1 MLYVYEVENE
11 TDYLEYYQGLIDT
24 GTAWKLEGSIG
35 REAMNLIE
43 QGLCVLG
50 KEGHTDY
57 WGNYVPS
64 RYEVE
69 EGTKG
74 SEQYA
79 TGLGHTV
86 LS

>member
-1 MLYVYEVENE
+1 
-11 TDYLEYYQGLIDT
+11 
-24 GTAWKLEGSIG
+24 
-35 REAMNLIE
+35 MNLIE